1 MKRKRQE
8 MEEADESNALMARI
22 DQDVLKKQLSTLVP
36 EPVPMQLE

>member
-1 MKRKRQE
+1 

-22 DQDVLKKQLSTLVP
+22 DQDVLKKQLSTLAP